1 MKERGHCHSRKQ
13 NPYLFACLT
22 VVIVMQGFLDLFILA
37 LIDVGDQKLVIGVMC
52 IFLFA
57 MDYPQESEIG
67 EMTTL
72 TVMGCVRVCVWV
84 CGCVCVCVCVYHSAV
99 AFTPVVVE

>member
-1 MKERGHCHSRKQ
+1 MREVIVIRGSKTLIC
-13 NPYLFACLT
+13 LLVCMAILLCLT
-22 VVIVMQGFLDLFILA
+22 VFIVMQGFLDLFILA
-37 LIDVGDQKLVIGVMC
+37 LIDVGDQKLVVGVMC

-84 CGCVCVCVCVYHSAV
+84 CGCVCVCVCV
-99 AFTPVVVE
+99 FTIQR